1 MKSTLLTIMATMV
14 ASGAY
19 AADMPLKAPPMAPSI
34 TWTGS
39 YIGLIGGGEWDR
51 ARFVEGTDVAVPSA
65 SNTPLSGTANFAG
78 GAFGIVDGYNFQL
91 GQWVLGYE
99 GDYELTIARG
109 TSGDVAPF
117 NPVFSQNAN
126 LRDLSTFRGRLGY
139 LFAPNWLLYGTG
151 GVALGRLE
159 ESVSVQAGNIAE
171 THEVWGWTAGAGI
184 EWMFTQNLS
193 LTFDYL
199 HVGFS
204 NKSYFDP
211 APVMTG
217 GPTFLNDQQM
227 KVSEDIIRAAIKMK
241 VDWLAILTR

>member
-1 MKSTLLTIMATMV
+1 MKSTLLAV
-14 ASGAY
+14 AAITVTTGAY
-19 AADMPLKAPPMAPSI
+19 AADMPLKAPPMAPTVS
-34 TWTGS
+34 WTGS
-39 YIGLIGGGEWDR
+39 YIGIIGGGEWDR
-51 ARFVEGTDVAVPSA
+51 ARFVEGTDVAAPTA
-65 SNTPLSGTANFAG
+65 SGLPLSNTANFAG
-78 GAFGIVDGYNFQL
+78 GAFGIVDGYNLQL
-91 GQWVLGYE
+91 GQFVLGYE

-109 TSGDVAPF
+109 TSADVAPF
-117 NPVFSQNAN
+117 NPAFRQNAN
-126 LRDLSTFRGRLGY
+126 PRDLSTFRGRLGY

-151 GVALGRLE
+151 GAALGRLE
-159 ESVSVQAGNIAE
+159 QSVNVAAGSIAQ

-199 HVGFS
+199 HVGFGS
-204 NKSYFDP
+204 KSYFDP

-217 GPTFLNDQQM
+217 GPTFVNDQNM